1 MADKGWIALHRSI
14 RDHWLY
20 QEKRVFSKYE
30 AWLDILMDANH
41 QKNKIVFDGQL
52 FEVERGQRV
61 TSIRQLAERWG
72 WSRHKVAD
80 FLELL
85 ERDSMVATKRDS
97 KKTLITVLNYDSYQ
111 SDRPQKSHQKSHQ
124 PDITRATEG
133 PQTDTNN
140 NDNND
145 NNDKQSNK
153 VVVGG
158 DTQSEIYQTYESI
171 FGILNPIT
179 MQNLDYWCDD
189 LSPELVKE
197 ALVISAKGKA
207 QNFKYTETILRRW
220 EKAGVKNLND
230 VAELDRKRGS
240 GNQSHNKSSAQRTA
254 PQSNSEVEY

>member
-61 TSIRQLAERWG
+61 TSIRQLCERWS
-72 WSRHKVAD
+72 WSNSKVNR
-80 FLELL
+80 FLKML
-85 ERDSMVATKRDS
+85 EDDGMIIKKSDS
-97 KKTLITVLNYDSYQ
+97 KKTVITIANYDVYQ
-111 SDRPQKSHQKSHQ
+111 SPENEKATAKRQQSDTEATQKH
-124 PDITRATEG
+124 
-133 PQTDTNN
+133 TNN

-145 NNDKQSNK
+145 KQLNNE
-153 VVVGG
+153 VVGG

-171 FGILNPIT
+171 FGMLNPIT

-240 GNQSHNKSSAQRTA
+240 GNQVHKKPSAQRTA